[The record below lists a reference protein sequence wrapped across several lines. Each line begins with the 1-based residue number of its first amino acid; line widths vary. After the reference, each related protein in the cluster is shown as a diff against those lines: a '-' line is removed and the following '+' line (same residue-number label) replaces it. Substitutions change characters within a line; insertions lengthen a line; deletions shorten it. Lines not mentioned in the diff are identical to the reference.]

1 MAEVKDITKEE
12 TMKRILLTLS
22 CIIQVITTC
31 GGPLLMRLY
40 FIHGGTHIW
49 LLSFLQSAGFPI
61 FFIPLFISYIIRR
74 HNTATTTTTK
84 MKMFTIKLPLFSIF
98 AIIGILQGLDTIIY
112 SISLSRLP
120 VSTSALVIATQL
132 AFTAIFAFLLVKQ
145 KFTAYSVNAIIML
158 ILGAA
163 VLALQGGGDRPIGES
178 NKKYV
183 MGFVMTLLAA
193 LLFGF
198 ILPLIELV
206 YKKTKQ
212 DVTYSLVLEI
222 QIVVGFFST
231 LLAIVGMI
239 IANDFKAIPKEA
251 KDFGLGESSYYVL
264 LVASAL
270 ICQIC
275 SLAVLGVIFCS
286 SSLLSGIMVAMS
298 IPLTEVLA
306 VLFFKEKFQAV
317 KGISLILSLWGFV
330 SYFYGEFKQIKKKKK
345 GSIPTRE
352 LPLTNEGNY
361 SIPVSRPVMSQLNRE
376 ATTHYQ
382 AYKI

>member
-1 MAEVKDITKEE
+1 MAEAKEISKEE
-12 TMKRILLTLS
+12 TMKRILLVLN
-22 CIIQVITTC
+22 CIIQVLGAC
-31 GGPLLMRLY
+31 GGPLVMRLY
-40 FIHGGTHIW
+40 FIHGGSHIW
-49 LLSFLQSAGFPI
+49 LSSFLQCAGFPI
-61 FFIPLFISYIIRR
+61 MFIPLFISYIIRR
-74 HNTATTTTTK
+74 HTTAAAAATTNTTK
-84 MKMFTIKLPLFSIF
+84 MKMFTIKLPLFGIF
-98 AIIGILQGLDTIIY
+98 AIIGVLQGLDTITY
-112 SISLSRLP
+112 SIGLSRLP

-163 VLALQGGGDRPIGES
+163 VLALQGRGDKPIGES

-198 ILPLIELV
+198 IMPLIELV

-212 DVTYSLVLEI
+212 DITYSLVVEL
-222 QIVVGFFST
+222 QIVVSFFST

-239 IANDFKAIPKEA
+239 IAKDFKAIPKEA
-251 KDFGLGESSYYVL
+251 RHFGLGETSYYVL
-264 LVASAL
+264 LVATAI
-270 ICQIC
+270 ICQLA
-275 SLAVLGVIFCS
+275 SLGAMGVIFCS

-306 VLFFKEKFQAV
+306 VLFYKEKFQAV

-330 SYFYGEFKQIKKKKK
+330 SYFY
-345 GSIPTRE
+345 
-352 LPLTNEGNY
+352 EGG
-361 SIPVSRPVMSQLNRE
+361 
-376 ATTHYQ
+376 
-382 AYKI
+382 

>member
-1 MAEVKDITKEE
+1 MAEAKDIRKEE
-12 TMKRILLTLS
+12 LMKRILLVIS
-22 CIIQVITTC
+22 CIIQVIGTC
-31 GGPLLMRLY
+31 GGPLVVRLY
-40 FIHGGTHIW
+40 FIHGGSHIW
-49 LLSFLQSAGFPI
+49 LSSFLQSAGFPI
-61 FFIPLFISYIIRR
+61 LFIPLFISYIIRR
-74 HNTATTTTTK
+74 HHTATTTTTTTTTK
-84 MKMFTIKLPLFSIF
+84 MKMFTMKLPLFSIF
-98 AIIGILQGLDTIIY
+98 AIIGVLLGLDTIIY

-145 KFTAYSVNAIIML
+145 KFTPYSVNAVIML

-198 ILPLIELV
+198 IMPLIELV

-212 DVTYSLVLEI
+212 DITYSLVLEI
-222 QIVVGFFST
+222 QIVISFFST
-231 LLAIVGMI
+231 ILAIFGMI

-251 KDFGLGESSYYVL
+251 RDFGLGETNYYVL
-264 LVASAL
+264 LVASAIVWQL
-270 ICQIC
+270 S
-275 SLAVLGVIFCS
+275 SLAAMGVIFCS

-298 IPLTEVLA
+298 MPLTEVLA
-306 VLFFKEKFQAV
+306 VLFYKEKFQAV

-330 SYFYGEFKQIKKKKK
+330 SYFYGEFKQIKKMKKK
-345 GSIPTRE
+345 AIIPIRE
-352 LPLTNEGNY
+352 QPLTN
-361 SIPVSRPVMSQLNRE
+361 V
-376 ATTHYQ
+376 
-382 AYKI
+382 

>member
-1 MAEVKDITKEE
+1 MAEAKEISKEE
-12 TMKRILLTLS
+12 TMKRILLVLN
-22 CIIQVITTC
+22 CIIQVLGAC
-31 GGPLLMRLY
+31 GGPLVMRLY
-40 FIHGGTHIW
+40 FIHGGSHIW
-49 LLSFLQSAGFPI
+49 LSSFLQCAGFPI
-61 FFIPLFISYIIRR
+61 MFIPLFISYIIRR
-74 HNTATTTTTK
+74 HTTAAAAATTNTTK
-84 MKMFTIKLPLFSIF
+84 MKMFTIKLPLFGIF
-98 AIIGILQGLDTIIY
+98 AIIGVLQGLDTITY
-112 SISLSRLP
+112 SIGLSRLP

-163 VLALQGGGDRPIGES
+163 VLALQGRGDKPIGES

-198 ILPLIELV
+198 IMPLIELV

-212 DVTYSLVLEI
+212 DITY
-222 QIVVGFFST
+222 ST

-239 IANDFKAIPKEA
+239 IAKDFKAIPKEA
-251 KDFGLGESSYYVL
+251 RHFGLGETSYYVL
-264 LVASAL
+264 LVATAI
-270 ICQIC
+270 ICQLA
-275 SLAVLGVIFCS
+275 SLGAMGVIFCS

-306 VLFFKEKFQAV
+306 VLFYKEKFQAV

-330 SYFYGEFKQIKKKKK
+330 SYFYGEFKQIKKNKKC
-345 GSIPTRE
+345 SIIPRRE
-352 LPLTNEGNY
+352 QPLSN
-361 SIPVSRPVMSQLNRE
+361 V
-376 ATTHYQ
+376 
-382 AYKI
+382 